1 MLLQRCCG
9 LLKRGRPALSW
20 INRLF
25 NLFHGS
31 KLNRDLDEELS
42 FHLEARVRDNLAAGM
57 MPGEA
62 QQDAK
67 VRFGNQTLLK
77 ERTRDMDLL
86 QTLETVAQDVRHA
99 VRGLSQSRGFAVTA
113 ILSLALG
120 IGASTAIFSVTDNLL
135 LRPLPYRDPM
145 RLMMLW
151 ETRPQRGSEH
161 NVVSPGNFFDWKAQN
176 TVFESTA
183 AFRESRSVL
192 TDGNHA
198 EELGKQSM
206 SAALL
211 PMLGVVPVRG
221 RLFTHEEDQA
231 AIHSDSVLL
240 ISYRLWQSWFGG
252 DPNII
257 GRHVQ
262 MNSMP
267 RTIIGVMPPGFSFRN
282 RTTDLWEPLGLNSAE
297 NYRKTQGRWM
307 LVIARLKP
315 GVTVAQAQA
324 QMTAISQ
331 RLATTYPD
339 FDKNWTATVE
349 PLRDSLVREVR
360 RSLLILLGAV
370 GLLLAVACANVGNL
384 LLARFTSRRQ
394 EMAVRASLG
403 ATRWRIVRQVL
414 TESVILGLLAGLLGI
429 ILARWMVAGLL
440 TMAPKE
446 LTQSANVS
454 VDFRIFLFSI
464 ALSAFTGLLFGMG
477 PSFATSHIELTRA
490 LGDGSRSSTG
500 SGRLRS
506 WLVSA
511 EVALS
516 LILLTGAGLLFQS
529 MIRLQRV
536 DPGIEASGLLTFRVS
551 LPAARY
557 RQIARRQ
564 QFFATAL
571 EQIDRLPGVR
581 SASAVSYLPF
591 DGDAAGTWVNI
602 AGKPKARPGEE
613 LLAII
618 RTVMPGYFR
627 TMGIPLRRGR
637 DFGAADNTQ
646 AAPYR
651 FIVNEAFAK
660 KYLANEN
667 PLGQSIN
674 ALMDTKNPFGEIVG
688 VVGDVKEGALDQDPM
703 PTVYYVYSHLP
714 HPSMIFVARST
725 GNPPALAEPARRVIR
740 GIDRGQPISE
750 IHTMQ
755 EVIGQTFA
763 RQRFS
768 ALLLS
773 AFSIIAV
780 LLASIGIYGVLA
792 YSVSERSREF
802 GVRAALGAEPRRI
815 ITLVLGAGV
824 RLVVVGS
831 AVGVTG
837 ALALSSALKNL
848 LFDIGPRDPF
858 TFVAAPLLLFCI
870 ALLAAYVPARRAT
883 LVDPVT
889 TLRAQ

>member
-1 MLLQRCCG
+1 MFQ
-9 LLKRGRPALSW
+9 A
-20 INRLF
+20 
-25 NLFHGS
+25 
-31 KLNRDLDEELS
+31 
-42 FHLEARVRDNLAAGM
+42 
-57 MPGEA
+57 
-62 QQDAK
+62 
-67 VRFGNQTLLK
+67 
-77 ERTRDMDLL
+77 
-86 QTLETVAQDVRHA
+86 LETAVQDLRYA

-120 IGASTAIFSVTDNLL
+120 IGASTAIFSVTDSLL

-145 RLMMLW
+145 RLVMVW

-161 NVVSPGNFFDWKAQN
+161 NVVSPGNYFDWKAQN
-176 TVFESTA
+176 TVFESMA
-183 AFRESRSVL
+183 AFRDSRSVL
-192 TDGNHA
+192 ADGDRT

-206 SAALL
+206 SAELL

-221 RLFTHEEDQA
+221 RLFTPEEDRA
-231 AIHSDSVLL
+231 AVHSDSVLL
-240 ISYRLWQSWFGG
+240 ISYRIWQSWFGA

-262 MNSMP
+262 INSTP

-282 RTTDLWEPLGLNSAE
+282 RTTDLWEPLGLNPAE

-307 LVIARLKP
+307 MAIARLKR

-324 QMTAISQ
+324 QMTAIAQ
-331 RLATTYPD
+331 RLATSYPE
-339 FDKNWTATVE
+339 FDKNWTTTVE

-370 GLLLAVACANVGNL
+370 GLLLAVACTNVGNL

-394 EMAVRASLG
+394 EIAVRASLG

-414 TESVILGLLAGLLGI
+414 TESLILGLLAGLLGVV
-429 ILARWMVAGLL
+429 LARWMVAGLL

-464 ALSAFTGLLFGMG
+464 ALSACAAILFGLG
-477 PSFATSHIELTRA
+477 PSIATSHIELTRA
-490 LGDGSRSSTG
+490 LADGSRSSTG
-500 SGRLRS
+500 SGGLRS
-506 WLVSA
+506 SLVSA

-516 LILLTGAGLLFQS
+516 LVLLTGAGLLFQS
-529 MIRLQRV
+529 LIRLQRV
-536 DPGIEASGLLTFRVS
+536 DPGVEASGLLTFRVS

-557 RQIARRQ
+557 RQVARRQ
-564 QFFATAL
+564 NFFATAL
-571 EQIDRLPGVR
+571 DQIDRLPGVR

-637 DFGAADNTQ
+637 DFGAADDTE

-651 FIVNEAFAK
+651 FIVSEAFVK

-674 ALMDTKNPFGEIVG
+674 ALMDTQNPFGEIVG
-688 VVGDVKEGALDQDPM
+688 VVGDVREGALDQESM
-703 PTVYYVYSHLP
+703 PTVYYLYSHLP
-714 HPSMIFVARST
+714 YPSMIFVVRSA
-725 GNPPALAEPARRVIR
+725 GNPAALAEPARKIIR
-740 GIDRGQPISE
+740 GIDRSQPIAE

-780 LLASIGIYGVLA
+780 VLASIGIYGVLA

-802 GVRAALGAEPRRI
+802 GVRAALGADPRRI
-815 ITLVLGAGV
+815 IALVLGAGA

-831 AVGVTG
+831 AVGLAG
-837 ALALSSALKNL
+837 ALGLSTALKSL
-848 LFDIGPRDPF
+848 LFDIGPRDPL
-858 TFVAAPLLLFCI
+858 TFIVAPLLLFCI
-870 ALLAAYVPARRAT
+870 ALLAAYIPARRAAR
-883 LVDPVT
+883 VDPMT
-889 TLRAQ
+889 ALRAE